1 MSPGSFA
8 SRPCLRYTPAM
19 PNAAQDP
26 VVDELRARITAADAE
41 IVAAVNRRAA
51 LVAELHAHKRANGY
65 DVFDAG
71 REEQVIAA
79 ALRANR
85 WPDLGRRDAR
95 ALRRHPAP
103 LHPGGRTA

>member
-1 MSPGSFA
+1 
-8 SRPCLRYTPAM
+8 M

-26 VVDELRARITAADAE
+26 VVEELRARITAADTE

-71 REEQVIAA
+71 REEHVIAA
-79 ALRANR
+79 ALRAN
-85 WPDLGRRDAR
+85 PGPISDAGMR
-95 ALRRHPAP
+95 ELYGVILP
-103 LHPGGRTA
+103 LCTREAATT

>member
-1 MSPGSFA
+1 MPA
-8 SRPCLRYTPAM
+8 YTPAM

-26 VVDELRARITAADAE
+26 VVDELRARITAADTE

-79 ALRANR
+79 AVGAN
-85 WPDLGRRDAR
+85 PGPISDAGMR
-95 ALRRHPAP
+95 ELYGVILP
-103 LHPGGRTA
+103 LCTREAANS

>member
-1 MSPGSFA
+1 MPA
-8 SRPCLRYTPAM
+8 YTPAM

-26 VVDELRARITAADAE
+26 VVDELRARITAADTE

-79 ALRANR
+79 ALRAN
-85 WPDLGRRDAR
+85 PGPISDAGMR
-95 ALRRHPAP
+95 ELYGVILP
-103 LHPGGRTA
+103 LCTREAATT

>member
-1 MSPGSFA
+1 
-8 SRPCLRYTPAM
+8 M

-26 VVDELRARITAADAE
+26 VVDELRARITAADTE

-79 ALRANR
+79 ALGAN
-85 WPDLGRRDAR
+85 PGPISDAGMR
-95 ALRRHPAP
+95 ELYGVILP
-103 LHPGGRTA
+103 LCTREAATTT

>member
-1 MSPGSFA
+1 MPA
-8 SRPCLRYTPAM
+8 YTPAM

-26 VVDELRARITAADAE
+26 VVDELRARITAADTE

-79 ALRANR
+79 ALGAN
-85 WPDLGRRDAR
+85 PGPISDAGMR
-95 ALRRHPAP
+95 ELYGVILP
-103 LHPGGRTA
+103 LCTREAATTA

>member
-1 MSPGSFA
+1 
-8 SRPCLRYTPAM
+8 M

-26 VVDELRARITAADAE
+26 VVDELRTRITAADTD

-79 ALRANR
+79 ALGAN
-85 WPDLGRRDAR
+85 PGPISDAGMR
-95 ALRRHPAP
+95 ELYGVILP
-103 LHPGGRTA
+103 LCTREAATT

>member
-1 MSPGSFA
+1 
-8 SRPCLRYTPAM
+8 M

-26 VVDELRARITAADAE
+26 VVDELRARITAADTE

-79 ALRANR
+79 ALGAN
-85 WPDLGRRDAR
+85 PGPISDAGMR
-95 ALRRHPAP
+95 ELYGVILP
-103 LHPGGRTA
+103 LCTREAATT

>member
-1 MSPGSFA
+1 
-8 SRPCLRYTPAM
+8 M

-26 VVDELRARITAADAE
+26 VVDELRAAITAADTE

-79 ALRANR
+79 ALRAN
-85 WPDLGRRDAR
+85 PGPISDAGMR
-95 ALRRHPAP
+95 ELYELILP
-103 LHPGGRTA
+103 LCTREAAAT

>member
-1 MSPGSFA
+1 MPA
-8 SRPCLRYTPAM
+8 YTPAM

-26 VVDELRARITAADAE
+26 VVDELRARITAADTE

-79 ALRANR
+79 VLRAN
-85 WPDLGRRDAR
+85 PGPISDAGMR
-95 ALRRHPAP
+95 ELYGVILP
-103 LHPGGRTA
+103 LCTREAATTT

>member
-1 MSPGSFA
+1 
-8 SRPCLRYTPAM
+8 M

-26 VVDELRARITAADAE
+26 VVDELRARITAADTE

-79 ALRANR
+79 AVGAN
-85 WPDLGRRDAR
+85 PGPISDAGMR
-95 ALRRHPAP
+95 ELYGVILP
-103 LHPGGRTA
+103 LCTREAANS